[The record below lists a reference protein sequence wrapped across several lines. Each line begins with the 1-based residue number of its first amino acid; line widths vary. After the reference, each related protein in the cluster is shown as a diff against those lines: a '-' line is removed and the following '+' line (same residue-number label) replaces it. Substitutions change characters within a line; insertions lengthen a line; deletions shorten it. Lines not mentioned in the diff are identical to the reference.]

1 MADHG
6 VTGRVFEDTL
16 YHLEGITDD
25 KGKYPLVRAGEKTAK
40 KGNVHFNPD
49 GSVKLIDGIAFLRLW
64 LDPAARPNGKV
75 KGKWY
80 AEPVYYADIP
90 AIKAGTYVPRAC
102 TIHVARVNW
111 EPVPESA
118 MRSKPVVLF
127 FRDVLLVNG
136 HIGRYGGFNISGGRL
151 SMLNL
156 LSKAETTDWPSLG
169 SWGIDTQVR
178 VLQEDCLGHC
188 YDGIAIN
195 PEDSTFQQ
203 L

>member
-49 GSVKLIDGIAFLRLW
+49 GSVKLIDGMAFLRLW
-64 LDPAARPNGKV
+64 LDPTARPNGKV

-90 AIKAGTYVPRAC
+90 AIKAGTYVPRA
-102 TIHVARVNW
+102 IVQGIARINW
-111 EPVPESA
+111 EPIPQTALE
-118 MRSKPVVLF
+118 SKPLVLF
-127 FRDVLLVNG
+127 KNDVLVVDG
-136 HIGRYGGFNISGGRL
+136 HIARYSNIGISVCQL
-151 SMLNL
+151 LMLNL
-156 LSKAETTDWPSLG
+156 LTRDRVTDWPSVG
-169 SWGIDTQVR
+169 SWGKDTQVR
-178 VLQEDCLGHC
+178 ILQEDCLGHC
-188 YDGIAIN
+188 YDSIAIN

-203 L
+203 R